1 MLIPRP
7 AAITIAAGL
16 LAVSVGTVGLLTR
29 HATPAMR
36 PPPIGVATVPAP
48 AGPIVNQPALSI
60 VSPPAAP
67 IASQP
72 AASRGPA
79 RVTVAKPAPIARP
92 VSLIIPMI
100 GVKTRLTELGLDA
113 GGALQ
118 VPSSAT
124 VAGWYTGSPRP
135 GAIGP
140 AVIEGHVDSLTG
152 PGVFYRLSELQPGD
166 RIYVRR
172 ADGTTVEFRVTTA
185 QTYQKAY
192 FPTTDVYGPTPDP
205 ELRLITCGGTF
216 DYATGHYLSNTI
228 IYAAESS

>member
-16 LAVSVGTVGLLTR
+16 LAVSVGTAGLLTR
-29 HATPAMR
+29 HSTPAMR
-36 PPPIGVATVPAP
+36 PPPAGVATVPAP
-48 AGPIVNQPALSI
+48 TGPIVSQ
-60 VSPPAAP
+60 PAAP
-67 IASQP
+67 IVSQSADP
-72 AASRGPA
+72 TGPA
-79 RVTVAKPAPIARP
+79 RLTIARPVPVARP

-100 GVKTRLTELGLDA
+100 GVKAPLIELGLTA
-113 GGALQ
+113 SGALQ
-118 VPSSAT
+118 VPTTTT

-140 AVIEGHVDSLTG
+140 ALIEGHVDSLTG

-172 ADGTTVEFRVTTA
+172 ADGTTVEFRVTAA
-185 QTYQKAY
+185 QTYQKAF
-192 FPTTDVYGPTPDP
+192 FPTAAVYGPTPDP

>member
-16 LAVSVGTVGLLTR
+16 LAITVGAVGLLTR
-29 HATPAMR
+29 HSTPAMR
-36 PPPIGVATVPAP
+36 PPPVGVATVAAP
-48 AGPIVNQPALSI
+48 TGPIVGQ
-60 VSPPAAP
+60 PAAP
-67 IASQP
+67 IVSQSADP
-72 AASRGPA
+72 PGPA
-79 RVTVAKPAPIARP
+79 RLTIARPVPVARP

-100 GVKTRLTELGLDA
+100 GVKAPLIELGLTA
-113 GGALQ
+113 SGALQ
-118 VPSSAT
+118 VPSSTT

-140 AVIEGHVDSLTG
+140 AIIEGHVDSLTG

-172 ADGTTVEFRVTTA
+172 ADGTTVEFRVTAA
-185 QTYQKAY
+185 QTYQKAF
-192 FPTTDVYGPTPDP
+192 FPTAAVYGPTPDP